1 MGVYGKINKTRKLK
15 MNQEEELELLDLTQQ
30 MLTVL
35 ESPDLVMSEQDKDSL
50 ESMNNS
56 MAFFIEQG
64 DFGRALKE
72 GKEFLK
78 KLEQA

>member
-1 MGVYGKINKTRKLK
+1 
-15 MNQEEELELLDLTQQ
+15 MNQEEELELLDITQQ

-35 ESPDLVMSEQDKDSL
+35 ESPDLVVTEEDKDSL

-64 DFGRALKE
+64 NFDRALKE
-72 GKEFLK
+72 GREFLK
-78 KLEQA
+78 RLEQI

>member
-1 MGVYGKINKTRKLK
+1 MT
-15 MNQEEELELLDLTQQ
+15 QEEELELLDITQQ
-30 MLTVL
+30 ILTAID
-35 ESPDLVMSEQDKDSL
+35 SPDLVVTEEDKDSL

-64 DFGRALKE
+64 NFDRALKE

-78 KLEQA
+78 KLEQI

>member
-1 MGVYGKINKTRKLK
+1 MGVYGKINRTRKFK
-15 MNQEEELELLDLTQQ
+15 VNQEEELELLDITQQ

-35 ESPDLVMSEQDKDSL
+35 ESPDLVMPKEDKDSL

-72 GKEFLK
+72 GREFLK
-78 KLEQA
+78 ILDQI